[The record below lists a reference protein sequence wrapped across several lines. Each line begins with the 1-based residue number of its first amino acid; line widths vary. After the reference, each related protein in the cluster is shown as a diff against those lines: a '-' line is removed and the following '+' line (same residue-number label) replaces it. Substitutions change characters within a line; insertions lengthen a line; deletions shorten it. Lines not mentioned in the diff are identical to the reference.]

1 MKTQTHNKA
10 KDAQAR
16 GFSSW
21 LRAWGPV
28 LVWMGVIFYL
38 SDQPK
43 LPGPESPFWN
53 IVLKKMAHFIVYGI
67 LAWLVLHALNRGS
80 EPPKRRQRIK
90 FIRWYAWGIAVL
102 YAISDEFHQ
111 SLVPGRHPKVLDLL
125 IDACGAGT
133 VLLVEEKARAI
144 VKTIRKGG

>member
-10 KDAQAR
+10 KDAQTR

-28 LVWMGVIFYL
+28 LMWMGIIFYL
-38 SDQPK
+38 SDQPN

-53 IVLKKMAHFIVYGI
+53 ILLKKLGHFIVYGV
-67 LAWLVLHALNRGS
+67 LAWLTLRALSWGR
-80 EPPKRRQRIK
+80 EPTARQR
-90 FIRWYAWGIAVL
+90 WVAWGIAVL
-102 YAISDEFHQ
+102 YAISDELHQ
-111 SLVPGRHPKVLDLL
+111 GFVPGRHPKVLDLF

-133 VLLVEEKARAI
+133 VLLIEEKARAI